1 MSDIPKFE
9 EPSYETELPEEL
21 KGQYRICSC
30 LRQEESYGTYLV
42 TEADSGRP
50 MIFKTASDP
59 VVMRVLTN
67 EQAILQDIHSSPR
80 RELADTF
87 PVIRRCQAEEGRAW
101 YLRSYIPGST
111 LEELC
116 ESGKEK
122 PGLPIRQVLHYMIQL
137 TELLSFLHSMKP
149 SIIHR
154 DIKPQNVVVDTK
166 GVCHFIDLGI
176 ARHFDNSKDSDTLI
190 MGTQLTAPPEQFGFK
205 RTDARSDVYSLGI
218 LLLYCLTGEYQA
230 TEQCLGEA
238 DASLRPIIEKATR
251 FDPDKRYQSVQEFQK
266 DLLAAQA
273 SYLRQEQDGA
283 GNGSV
288 PLWMR
293 RVPVWLA
300 ALPAAAALA
309 FSIFVFCSA
318 LNGSG
323 PFRLSGQQQNGA
335 LPGDPLAAGAA
346 DTDPNQIYH
355 FTEPMIEEAVR
366 SQLQVWDRS
375 LTLGDLARIT
385 SIHIMGLE
393 IYVDDSYVQLKGDSP
408 LFYDE
413 WTQTSGKY
421 LQSGPISSLEDILH
435 MPSLHTLCLYN
446 QNIDDISLL
455 EGTRISYLG
464 LGYNPLTD
472 LSPLENN
479 PSIRT
484 LIIPDLPVADLAS
497 VATLPNLN
505 ELNISGCGNIASI
518 AELAGCPIVTL
529 NLYQVQLDDYSQLRA
544 LPNLYSLFL
553 SQLNS
558 DILKQLNGLPLTS
571 LTFYYSH
578 NLKLDDIQGLEN
590 LEYLEFWGDGTSRF
604 EAGENLNFPRLRY
617 LALNGTGIDDF
628 TPLSAIPSLDTL
640 DLRGADVAGCRG
652 LDQLPRLNSILCS
665 PEQKEEIDR
674 SYPDN
679 EYLF

>member
-1 MSDIPKFE
+1 MSDIPRFE
-9 EPSYETELPEEL
+9 EPSYETELPEYL
-21 KGQYRICSC
+21 KEQYRICSC
-30 LRQEESYGTYLV
+30 LRREDGYGTYLV
-42 TEADSGRP
+42 TETDSGRQ

-59 VVMRVLTN
+59 VSMRILAN
-67 EQAILQDIHSSPR
+67 EQAILQDIHNSPR

-87 PVIRRCQAEEGRAW
+87 PVICRFRTGEERAW

-116 ESGKEK
+116 ESCKEK
-122 PGLPIRQVLHYMIQL
+122 PGLPIRQVFHYMIQL

-154 DIKPQNVVVDTK
+154 DIKPQNVVVDAK

-176 ARHFDNSKDSDTLI
+176 SRHFDNSKDSDTLV

-230 TEQCLGEA
+230 TEQCLGETGA
-238 DASLRPIIEKATR
+238 LLRPIIEKATR

-266 DLLAAQA
+266 DLLEAQY
-273 SYLRQEQDGA
+273 SFLRQEQNRA

-288 PLWMR
+288 PFWKR
-293 RVPVWLA
+293 RIPAWLA
-300 ALPAAAALA
+300 ALPAAAVLVL
-309 FSIFVFCSA
+309 SVLILYSPQNGG
-318 LNGSG
+318 LRLPGSG
-323 PFRLSGQQQNGA
+323 QAGA
-335 LPGDPLAAGAA
+335 LSGDPLTA
-346 DTDPNQIYH
+346 DTAETDPDQIYH
-355 FTEPMIEEAVR
+355 FTEPLIEEAVR
-366 SQLQVWDRS
+366 RQLQVWDRD
-375 LTLGDLARIT
+375 LTLGELAKIT

-393 IYVDDSYVQLKGDSP
+393 IYVDDSYLWLRGDTP
-408 LFYDE
+408 MFYDE
-413 WTQTSGKY
+413 WTQESGKF
-421 LQSGPISSLEDILH
+421 LQSGPISSLEDIVH

-455 EGTRISYLG
+455 KDTRISYLG

-484 LIIPDLPVADLAS
+484 LMIPDLPITNLAS

-505 ELNISGCGNIASI
+505 ELNLSGCGGITSI
-518 AELAGCPIVTL
+518 EELAGGPIV
-529 NLYQVQLDDYSQLRA
+529 VLDLSLIELTDYSQLRA

-553 SQLNS
+553 KRMDSN
-558 DILKQLNGLPLTS
+558 ILSELNGLPLTS

-578 NLKLDDIQGLEN
+578 NLKLEDIQGLEN
-590 LEYLEFWGDGTSRF
+590 LEYLGIWGDGESLF
-604 EAGENLNFPRLRY
+604 EMGENNNLPRVWHIA
-617 LALNGTGIDDF
+617 LAGMKIDDF
-628 TPLSAIPSLDTL
+628 SNLDAIPNLTRL
-640 DLRGADVAGCRG
+640 EIHGADVINYQG
-652 LDQLPRLNSILCS
+652 LDRLPRLNNIVCS
-665 PEQKEEIDR
+665 PEQREEIDR
-674 SYPDN
+674 VYPDN
-679 EYLF
+679 EFLF